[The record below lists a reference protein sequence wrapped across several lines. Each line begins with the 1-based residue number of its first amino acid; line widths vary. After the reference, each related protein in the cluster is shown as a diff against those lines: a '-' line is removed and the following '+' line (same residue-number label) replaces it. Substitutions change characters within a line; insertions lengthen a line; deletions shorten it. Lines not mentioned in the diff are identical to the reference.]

1 MIGSRIGETGRL
13 QQNPAKR
20 RGFALVAAHQKP
32 SERRLQVAAQRAAD
46 TAAGHD
52 RHLALDR
59 LDQQVVDADLAPFV
73 NDYRAVGHVGV
84 AEQAVQQGG
93 LATAEKTGD
102 DGDRKPAR

>member
-20 RGFALVAAHQKP
+20 RDFALVAAHQKP

-46 TAAGHD
+46 TAV

-84 AEQAVQQGG
+84 AE
-93 LATAEKTGD
+93 KTGD